1 MGLPSLLLSCSV
13 SKLAL
18 TWHLLIFPLSI
29 ILALPSL
36 RLLGRNEHQ
45 ITPAIAAG
53 ALMVETIFL
62 LQHLAVGLLV
72 PLLYLCFLS
81 LLLLRGRCGAWVR
94 TSLEKGKVTA

>member
-1 MGLPSLLLSCSV
+1 
-13 SKLAL
+13 
-18 TWHLLIFPLSI
+18 
-29 ILALPSL
+29 
-36 RLLGRNEHQ
+36 
-45 ITPAIAAG
+45 
-53 ALMVETIFL
+53 MVETIFL